1 VTLLTKYYNHHLRC
15 FAISS
20 LSKAAYTLS
29 GILPSQLKKSETNE
43 KIQENIVENEEL
55 VSAGN
60 SKSTVKRPIKL
71 KMYKS
76 VNKVNTIRN
85 NFGAVA
91 HLFFYPILHILAI
104 TISTNNNIQKND
116 IQEIRNTK
124 GTLNLNIVD
133 EESFI
138 RNSNAAKPLNNSKVR
153 VHNEEEG
160 KGIHSH
166 HLKIICLSSL
176 LFNEYVLV

>member
-1 VTLLTKYYNHHLRC
+1 MTLLTKYYNHHLRC